1 LQKSSLLRR
10 GLLLEY
16 CTLGWN
22 VIGCVI
28 VMITAFLA
36 HSVALAGFGFD
47 SVIEIFASVVVVW
60 QLLGVEEG
68 REKVAMRLI
77 GGAFICLAIYI
88 IAQLAYALIK
98 GTHAHTSVPGM
109 IWLLA
114 TFIAM
119 LALAWGKNVTGKQLN
134 NPVLQTEGKVTL
146 VDAYLA
152 GAVLLGL
159 VLNALFGWWWADGIA
174 SLVIVYYG
182 LREAIHAL
190 HESAA

>member
-1 LQKSSLLRR
+1 
-10 GLLLEY
+10 
-16 CTLGWN
+16 
-22 VIGCVI
+22 
-28 VMITAFLA
+28 MITAFLA